1 MLSSGSTGGAGGTG
15 CATLHRCDNSKRVCR
30 GCYFYA
36 EMPDPI
42 SSAHFFPFQTQIISS
57 VVFPSHPIHPC
68 RPIQLIFSWRKYEST
83 KINLSCLRI
92 RSAVPLSQQNTGLH
106 MLVTLLKPCL
116 ALSFSFVLFQS
127 VEGRRCVSAVRAVSP
142 ACGEMFVQASH
153 MLFVH
158 VYVGTTC
165 YSQGYASLRP
175 VSPCVYSSSRLLP
188 PDYKKDWWINNIQ
201 LSPAVSH
208 SLQGL
213 EVCRHVCA
221 CSRPYL
227 YRCLCGSVCDG
238 MCACLVS
245 LASLGGPGSPSCG
258 WFPGP
263 SWQEA
268 VRKAFPLGQ
277 SQGQTWGGREKHPLH
292 PRHQDLCIPFWV
304 CLLWCVKHLKIERIE
319 RHPEKRREA
328 VKSTHILLCSTGARR
343 TFQTDFH

>member
-1 MLSSGSTGGAGGTG
+1 
-15 CATLHRCDNSKRVCR
+15 
-30 GCYFYA
+30 
-36 EMPDPI
+36 MPDPI
-42 SSAHFFPFQTQIISS
+42 PSAHFFPFQTQIISS

-68 RPIQLIFSWRKYEST
+68 RPIQLIFSRRKYEST

-92 RSAVPLSQQNTGLH
+92 RSAVPLSRQNTGLH

-116 ALSFSFVLFQS
+116 VLSFSFVLFQS

-165 YSQGYASLRP
+165 YSQGYTSLRP

-213 EVCRHVCA
+213 EVCRHMCV

-227 YRCLCGSVCDG
+227 YRCLCGCVCDG

-245 LASLGGPGSPSCG
+245 LASLSGPGSPSCG

-263 SWQEA
+263 LLAGSRQKSIPTRAE
-268 VRKAFPLGQ
+268 PG
-277 SQGQTWGGREKHPLH
+277 TNMGREGKASSSSSASGSVHTILSVPALVCETLENREDRETSREKEGGSKEHAYSPLQH
-292 PRHQDLCIPFWV
+292 WRKKNFSDRLSLTLSLLNRQEMWRHSEENDYRWI
-304 CLLWCVKHLKIERIE
+304 H
-319 RHPEKRREA
+319 
-328 VKSTHILLCSTGARR
+328 
-343 TFQTDFH
+343 